1 VFDLARI
8 QESGL
13 VSQIDFHESLG
24 STNDQALE
32 IGAIGDFK
40 LPLLVLTQR
49 QTAGRGRGAN
59 RWLTSDGALTFSLV
73 LEAVAERLPLRNRPQ
88 VALVAGVAVA
98 EALSNYV
105 PPHSVQ
111 LKWPNDVFVE
121 GSKIGGILSE
131 SIPGWTERFVIGI
144 GINVNNRIRGSELSV
159 TARSLVDDDG
169 VERDL
174 TSVLV
179 TVLDEF
185 DRRWNELLEN
195 GFVSASNAYRER
207 CFLTGKIVTVAQHDG
222 SHLVGLCRGIDE
234 FGGLIVRTASGARS
248 LISGSVV
255 AWEG

>member
-1 VFDLARI
+1 M
-8 QESGL
+8 
-13 VSQIDFHESLG
+13 
-24 STNDQALE
+24 E
-32 IGAIGDFK
+32 IGASGDLK
-40 LPLLVLTQR
+40 LPLLVLTER

-59 RWLTSDGALTFSLV
+59 RWLTSEGALTFSLV

-88 VALVAGVAVA
+88 VALMAGVAVA

-105 PPHSVQ
+105 PPHLVQ
-111 LKWPNDVFVE
+111 LKWPNDVFVD

-159 TARSLVDDDG
+159 TASSLVDHDG

-185 DRRWNELLEN
+185 DRRWNELLER
-195 GFVSASNAYRER
+195 GFASAANAYRER
-207 CFLTGKIVTVAQHDG
+207 CFLTGKTVAVAQHDG

-234 FGGLIVRTASGARS
+234 FGGLILRTTNKEKS

-255 AWEG
+255 NWED